1 METSQLDPK
10 LSLQPFDPEVFQR
23 VWNRVMPDQD
33 RSPIAMDAPAQP
45 AVPALS
51 PVPEQ
56 PPETPPQVPLTCLGE
71 GSRPYTQAIRD
82 MMDQTRG
89 FLRSLQTLSRRSGSR
104 AARVLSGI
112 AGDLRREE
120 RRQSQAQVKFDQ
132 GLVIDY
138 GARCVYQNG
147 EPVHLAKKEF
157 DILELLSLHPSQVFD
172 REHIY
177 DSVWGWDSEAVEN
190 HVEVYVGFLRKK
202 LANIGSGI
210 KIKSIR
216 SLGYH
221 LEVSDDD

>member
-33 RSPIAMDAPAQP
+33 RSPIAIDAPSQP

-51 PVPEQ
+51 PAPEQ
-56 PPETPPQVPLTCLGE
+56 PPETAPQVPLTCLGE

-89 FLRSLQTLSRRSGSR
+89 FLRSLQALSRRSGSR

-120 RRQSQAQVKFDQ
+120 RRLSTAHF
-132 GLVIDY
+132 LIT
-138 GARCVYQNG
+138 G
-147 EPVHLAKKEF
+147 ERY
-157 DILELLSLHPSQVFD
+157 SPSQTGAAP
-172 REHIY
+172 
-177 DSVWGWDSEAVEN
+177 SGPLPLA
-190 HVEVYVGFLRKK
+190 LRT
-202 LANIGSGI
+202 LFQQLHQRAAQARAAAQGMGDPCLQQLFQD
-210 KIKSIR
+210 
-216 SLGYH
+216 LGEDAEFYAQRLRAL
-221 LEVSDDD
+221 LEEMP

>member
-51 PVPEQ
+51 PAPEQ

-89 FLRSLQTLSRRSGSR
+89 FLRSLQALSRRSGSR

-120 RRQSQAQVKFDQ
+120 RRLSTAHF
-132 GLVIDY
+132 LIT
-138 GARCVYQNG
+138 G
-147 EPVHLAKKEF
+147 ERY
-157 DILELLSLHPSQVFD
+157 SPSQT
-172 REHIY
+172 
-177 DSVWGWDSEAVEN
+177 GAVPS
-190 HVEVYVGFLRKK
+190 GPLPLALRT
-202 LANIGSGI
+202 LVQQLHQRAAQARAAAQGMGDPCLQQLFQD
-210 KIKSIR
+210 
-216 SLGYH
+216 LGEDAEFYAQRLRAL
-221 LEVSDDD
+221 LEGMP

>member
-51 PVPEQ
+51 PAPEQ
-56 PPETPPQVPLTCLGE
+56 PPETAPQVPLTCLGE

-89 FLRSLQTLSRRSGSR
+89 FLRSLQALSRRSGSR

-120 RRQSQAQVKFDQ
+120 RRLSTAHF
-132 GLVIDY
+132 LIT
-138 GARCVYQNG
+138 G
-147 EPVHLAKKEF
+147 ERY
-157 DILELLSLHPSQVFD
+157 SPSQT
-172 REHIY
+172 
-177 DSVWGWDSEAVEN
+177 GAVPS
-190 HVEVYVGFLRKK
+190 GPLPLALRALFQQLHQRAAQARAAAQGMGDPCLQQLFQD
-202 LANIGSGI
+202 LAEDAEFYAQ
-210 KIKSIR
+210 R
-216 SLGYH
+216 LRAL
-221 LEVSDDD
+221 LEEMP

>member
-51 PVPEQ
+51 PAPEQ
-56 PPETPPQVPLTCLGE
+56 PPETAPQVPLTCLGE

-89 FLRSLQTLSRRSGSR
+89 FLRSLQALSRRSGSR

-120 RRQSQAQVKFDQ
+120 RRLSTAHF
-132 GLVIDY
+132 LIT
-138 GARCVYQNG
+138 G
-147 EPVHLAKKEF
+147 ERY
-157 DILELLSLHPSQVFD
+157 SPSQTGAAPSGPLPLALRTLFQQLHQ
-172 REHIY
+172 R
-177 DSVWGWDSEAVEN
+177 AVQARAAAQGMGDPCLQQLFQDLGEDA
-190 HVEVYVGFLRKK
+190 EFYAQRLRA
-202 LANIGSGI
+202 L
-210 KIKSIR
+210 
-216 SLGYH
+216 
-221 LEVSDDD
+221 LEEMP

>member
-51 PVPEQ
+51 PAPEQ

-89 FLRSLQTLSRRSGSR
+89 FLRSLQALSRRSGSR

-120 RRQSQAQVKFDQ
+120 RRLSTAHF
-132 GLVIDY
+132 LIT
-138 GARCVYQNG
+138 G
-147 EPVHLAKKEF
+147 ERY
-157 DILELLSLHPSQVFD
+157 SPSQT
-172 REHIY
+172 
-177 DSVWGWDSEAVEN
+177 GAVPS
-190 HVEVYVGFLRKK
+190 GPLPLALRA
-202 LANIGSGI
+202 LFQQLHQRAAQARAAAQGMGDPCLQQLFQD
-210 KIKSIR
+210 
-216 SLGYH
+216 LGEDAEFYAQRLRAL
-221 LEVSDDD
+221 LEEMP

>member
-33 RSPIAMDAPAQP
+33 RSPIAMDAPSQP

-51 PVPEQ
+51 PAPEQ
-56 PPETPPQVPLTCLGE
+56 PPETAPQVPLTCLGE

-120 RRQSQAQVKFDQ
+120 RRLSTAHF
-132 GLVIDY
+132 LIT
-138 GARCVYQNG
+138 G
-147 EPVHLAKKEF
+147 ERY
-157 DILELLSLHPSQVFD
+157 SPSQT
-172 REHIY
+172 
-177 DSVWGWDSEAVEN
+177 GAVSS
-190 HVEVYVGFLRKK
+190 GPLPLALRA
-202 LANIGSGI
+202 LFQQLHQRAAQARAAAQGMGDPCLQQLFQD
-210 KIKSIR
+210 
-216 SLGYH
+216 LGEDAEFYAQRLRAL
-221 LEVSDDD
+221 LEGMP

>member
-51 PVPEQ
+51 PAPEQ
-56 PPETPPQVPLTCLGE
+56 PPETAPQVPLTCLGE

-89 FLRSLQTLSRRSGSR
+89 FLRSLQALSRRSGSR

-120 RRQSQAQVKFDQ
+120 RRLSTAHF
-132 GLVIDY
+132 LIT
-138 GARCVYQNG
+138 G
-147 EPVHLAKKEF
+147 ERY
-157 DILELLSLHPSQVFD
+157 SPSQTGAAP
-172 REHIY
+172 
-177 DSVWGWDSEAVEN
+177 SGPLPLA
-190 HVEVYVGFLRKK
+190 LRT
-202 LANIGSGI
+202 LFQQLHQRAAQARAAAQGMGDPCLQQLFQD
-210 KIKSIR
+210 
-216 SLGYH
+216 LGEDAEFYAQRLRAL
-221 LEVSDDD
+221 LEGMP

>member
-56 PPETPPQVPLTCLGE
+56 PPHLPQNHRHGIGGE
-71 GSRPYTQAIRD
+71 FQSPAFIE
-82 MMDQTRG
+82 
-89 FLRSLQTLSRRSGSR
+89 GSR

-120 RRQSQAQVKFDQ
+120 RRLSTAHF
-132 GLVIDY
+132 LIT
-138 GARCVYQNG
+138 G
-147 EPVHLAKKEF
+147 ERYA
-157 DILELLSLHPSQVFD
+157 PSQT
-172 REHIY
+172 
-177 DSVWGWDSEAVEN
+177 GAVPS
-190 HVEVYVGFLRKK
+190 GPLPLALRT
-202 LANIGSGI
+202 LFQQLHQRAAQARAAAQGMGDPCLQQLFQD
-210 KIKSIR
+210 
-216 SLGYH
+216 LGEDAEFYAQRLRAL
-221 LEVSDDD
+221 LEGMP

>member
-51 PVPEQ
+51 PAPEQ
-56 PPETPPQVPLTCLGE
+56 PPETAPQVPLTCLGE

-89 FLRSLQTLSRRSGSR
+89 FLRSLQSLSRRSGSR

-120 RRQSQAQVKFDQ
+120 RRLSTAHF
-132 GLVIDY
+132 LIT
-138 GARCVYQNG
+138 G
-147 EPVHLAKKEF
+147 ERY
-157 DILELLSLHPSQVFD
+157 SPSQTGAAP
-172 REHIY
+172 
-177 DSVWGWDSEAVEN
+177 SGPLPLA
-190 HVEVYVGFLRKK
+190 LRTLFQQLHQRAAQARAAAQGMGDPCLQQLFQD
-202 LANIGSGI
+202 LAEDAEFYAQ
-210 KIKSIR
+210 R
-216 SLGYH
+216 LRAL
-221 LEVSDDD
+221 LEEIP

>member
-33 RSPIAMDAPAQP
+33 RSPIAIDAPSQP

-51 PVPEQ
+51 PAPEQ

-82 MMDQTRG
+82 MTDQTRG
-89 FLRSLQTLSRRSGSR
+89 FLRSLQALSRRSGSR

-120 RRQSQAQVKFDQ
+120 RRLSTAHF
-132 GLVIDY
+132 LIT
-138 GARCVYQNG
+138 G
-147 EPVHLAKKEF
+147 ERY
-157 DILELLSLHPSQVFD
+157 SPSQT
-172 REHIY
+172 
-177 DSVWGWDSEAVEN
+177 GAVSS
-190 HVEVYVGFLRKK
+190 GPLPLALRA
-202 LANIGSGI
+202 LFQQLHQRAAQARAAAQGMGDPCLQQLFQD
-210 KIKSIR
+210 
-216 SLGYH
+216 LGEDAEFH
-221 LEVSDDD
+221 AQRLRALLEEMP

>member
-56 PPETPPQVPLTCLGE
+56 PPETAPQVPLTCLGE

-82 MMDQTRG
+82 MMDQTWG
-89 FLRSLQTLSRRSGSR
+89 FLRSLQALSRRSGSR

-120 RRQSQAQVKFDQ
+120 RR
-132 GLVIDY
+132 
-138 GARCVYQNG
+138 
-147 EPVHLAKKEF
+147 
-157 DILELLSLHPSQVFD
+157 LSTAHFLITEERYSPSQT
-172 REHIY
+172 
-177 DSVWGWDSEAVEN
+177 GAVPS
-190 HVEVYVGFLRKK
+190 GPLPLALRA
-202 LANIGSGI
+202 LFQQLHQRAAQARAAAQGMGDPCLQQLFQD
-210 KIKSIR
+210 
-216 SLGYH
+216 LGEDAEFYAQRLRAL
-221 LEVSDDD
+221 LEEMP

>member
-51 PVPEQ
+51 PAPEQ
-56 PPETPPQVPLTCLGE
+56 PPETPPSAPLTCLGE

-82 MMDQTRG
+82 
-89 FLRSLQTLSRRSGSR
+89 FLRSLQSLSRRSGSR

-120 RRQSQAQVKFDQ
+120 RRLSTAYFLITGERYSPSQAGAAPSGSLPLVLRTLFQQLHQRAAQARAAAQ
-132 GLVIDY
+132 GMGDPCLQQLFQD
-138 GARCVYQNG
+138 
-147 EPVHLAKKEF
+147 LAEDAEF
-157 DILELLSLHPSQVFD
+157 YAQRLRALLEEIP
-172 REHIY
+172 
-177 DSVWGWDSEAVEN
+177 
-190 HVEVYVGFLRKK
+190 
-202 LANIGSGI
+202 
-210 KIKSIR
+210 
-216 SLGYH
+216 
-221 LEVSDDD
+221 

>member
-51 PVPEQ
+51 PAPEQ

-89 FLRSLQTLSRRSGSR
+89 FLRSLQALSRRSGSR

-120 RRQSQAQVKFDQ
+120 RRLSTAHF
-132 GLVIDY
+132 LIT
-138 GARCVYQNG
+138 G
-147 EPVHLAKKEF
+147 ERY
-157 DILELLSLHPSQVFD
+157 SPSQT
-172 REHIY
+172 
-177 DSVWGWDSEAVEN
+177 GAVPS
-190 HVEVYVGFLRKK
+190 GPLPLALRA
-202 LANIGSGI
+202 LFQQLHQRAAQARAAAQGMGDPCLQQLFQD
-210 KIKSIR
+210 
-216 SLGYH
+216 LGEDAEFYAQR
-221 LEVSDDD
+221 LRALLDEIP

>member
-33 RSPIAMDAPAQP
+33 RSPIAIDAPSQP

-51 PVPEQ
+51 PAPEQ
-56 PPETPPQVPLTCLGE
+56 PPETAPQVPPTCLGE

-89 FLRSLQTLSRRSGSR
+89 FLRSLQSLSRRSDSR

-120 RRQSQAQVKFDQ
+120 RRLSTAYFLITGERYSPSQAGAAPSGSLPLVLRALFQQLHQRAAQARAAAQ
-132 GLVIDY
+132 GMGDPCLQQLFQD
-138 GARCVYQNG
+138 
-147 EPVHLAKKEF
+147 LAEDAEF
-157 DILELLSLHPSQVFD
+157 YAQRLRALLEEIP
-172 REHIY
+172 
-177 DSVWGWDSEAVEN
+177 
-190 HVEVYVGFLRKK
+190 
-202 LANIGSGI
+202 
-210 KIKSIR
+210 
-216 SLGYH
+216 
-221 LEVSDDD
+221 

>member
-45 AVPALS
+45 AIPALS
-51 PVPEQ
+51 PAPEQ

-82 MMDQTRG
+82 IMDQTRG
-89 FLRSLQTLSRRSGSR
+89 FLRSLQALSRRSGSR

-120 RRQSQAQVKFDQ
+120 RRLSTAHF
-132 GLVIDY
+132 LIT
-138 GARCVYQNG
+138 G
-147 EPVHLAKKEF
+147 ERY
-157 DILELLSLHPSQVFD
+157 SPSQT
-172 REHIY
+172 
-177 DSVWGWDSEAVEN
+177 GAVPS
-190 HVEVYVGFLRKK
+190 GPLPLALRA
-202 LANIGSGI
+202 LFQQLHQRAAQARAAAQGMGDPCLQQLFQD
-210 KIKSIR
+210 
-216 SLGYH
+216 LGEDAEFYAQRLRAL
-221 LEVSDDD
+221 LEEMP

>member
-51 PVPEQ
+51 PAPEQ
-56 PPETPPQVPLTCLGE
+56 PPETAPQVPLTCLGE

-82 MMDQTRG
+82 MMDQTQG
-89 FLRSLQTLSRRSGSR
+89 FLRSLQALSRQSGSR

-120 RRQSQAQVKFDQ
+120 RRLSTAHF
-132 GLVIDY
+132 LIT
-138 GARCVYQNG
+138 G
-147 EPVHLAKKEF
+147 ERY
-157 DILELLSLHPSQVFD
+157 SPSQTGAAP
-172 REHIY
+172 
-177 DSVWGWDSEAVEN
+177 SGPLPLA
-190 HVEVYVGFLRKK
+190 LRT
-202 LANIGSGI
+202 LFQQLHQRAAQARAAAQGMGDPCLQQLFQD
-210 KIKSIR
+210 
-216 SLGYH
+216 LGEDAEFYAQRLRAL
-221 LEVSDDD
+221 LEGMP

>member
-51 PVPEQ
+51 PAPEQ

-89 FLRSLQTLSRRSGSR
+89 FLRSLQALSRRSGSR
-104 AARVLSGI
+104 TARVLSGI

-120 RRQSQAQVKFDQ
+120 RRLSTAHF
-132 GLVIDY
+132 LIT
-138 GARCVYQNG
+138 G
-147 EPVHLAKKEF
+147 ERY
-157 DILELLSLHPSQVFD
+157 SPSQT
-172 REHIY
+172 
-177 DSVWGWDSEAVEN
+177 GAVPS
-190 HVEVYVGFLRKK
+190 GPLPLALRA
-202 LANIGSGI
+202 LFQQLHQRAAQARAAAQGMGDPCLQQLFQD
-210 KIKSIR
+210 
-216 SLGYH
+216 LGEDAEFYAQRLRAL
-221 LEVSDDD
+221 LEGMP

>member
-51 PVPEQ
+51 PAPEQ

-82 MMDQTRG
+82 IMDQTRG
-89 FLRSLQTLSRRSGSR
+89 FLRSLQALSRRSGSR

-120 RRQSQAQVKFDQ
+120 RRLSTAHF
-132 GLVIDY
+132 LIT
-138 GARCVYQNG
+138 G
-147 EPVHLAKKEF
+147 ERY
-157 DILELLSLHPSQVFD
+157 SPSQT
-172 REHIY
+172 
-177 DSVWGWDSEAVEN
+177 GAVPS
-190 HVEVYVGFLRKK
+190 GPLPLALRA
-202 LANIGSGI
+202 LFQQLHQRAAQARAAAQGMGDPCLQQLFQD
-210 KIKSIR
+210 
-216 SLGYH
+216 LGEDAEFYAQRLRAL
-221 LEVSDDD
+221 LEEMP

>member
-33 RSPIAMDAPAQP
+33 RSPIAMDAPAHP

-51 PVPEQ
+51 PAPEQ
-56 PPETPPQVPLTCLGE
+56 PPETAPQVPLACLGE

-89 FLRSLQTLSRRSGSR
+89 FLRSLQALSRRSGSR

-120 RRQSQAQVKFDQ
+120 RRLSTAHF
-132 GLVIDY
+132 LIT
-138 GARCVYQNG
+138 G
-147 EPVHLAKKEF
+147 ERY
-157 DILELLSLHPSQVFD
+157 SPSQTGAAPSGPLPLALRTLFQQLHQ
-172 REHIY
+172 R
-177 DSVWGWDSEAVEN
+177 AVQARAAAQGMGDPCLQQLFQDLGEDA
-190 HVEVYVGFLRKK
+190 EFYAQRLRA
-202 LANIGSGI
+202 L
-210 KIKSIR
+210 
-216 SLGYH
+216 
-221 LEVSDDD
+221 LEGMP

>member
-51 PVPEQ
+51 PAPEQ
-56 PPETPPQVPLTCLGE
+56 PPETAPQVPLTCLGE

-89 FLRSLQTLSRRSGSR
+89 FLRSLQALSRRSGSR

-120 RRQSQAQVKFDQ
+120 RRLSTAHF
-132 GLVIDY
+132 LIT
-138 GARCVYQNG
+138 G
-147 EPVHLAKKEF
+147 ERY
-157 DILELLSLHPSQVFD
+157 SPSQT
-172 REHIY
+172 
-177 DSVWGWDSEAVEN
+177 GAVPS
-190 HVEVYVGFLRKK
+190 GPLPLALRA
-202 LANIGSGI
+202 LFQQLHQRAAQARAAAQGMGDPCLQQLFQD
-210 KIKSIR
+210 
-216 SLGYH
+216 LGEDAEFYAQRLRAL
-221 LEVSDDD
+221 LEGMP

>member
-56 PPETPPQVPLTCLGE
+56 PPETAPQVPLTCLGE

-89 FLRSLQTLSRRSGSR
+89 FLRSLQSLSRRSGSR

-120 RRQSQAQVKFDQ
+120 RRLSTAHF
-132 GLVIDY
+132 LIT
-138 GARCVYQNG
+138 G
-147 EPVHLAKKEF
+147 ERY
-157 DILELLSLHPSQVFD
+157 SPSQTGAAP
-172 REHIY
+172 
-177 DSVWGWDSEAVEN
+177 SGPLPLA
-190 HVEVYVGFLRKK
+190 LRT
-202 LANIGSGI
+202 LFQQLHQRAAQARAAAQGMGDPCLQQLFQD
-210 KIKSIR
+210 
-216 SLGYH
+216 LGEDAEFYAQRLRAL
-221 LEVSDDD
+221 LEKMP

>member
-51 PVPEQ
+51 PAPEQ
-56 PPETPPQVPLTCLGE
+56 PPETAPQVPLTCLGE

-89 FLRSLQTLSRRSGSR
+89 FLRSLQALSRRSGSR

-120 RRQSQAQVKFDQ
+120 RRLSTAHF
-132 GLVIDY
+132 LIT
-138 GARCVYQNG
+138 G
-147 EPVHLAKKEF
+147 ERY
-157 DILELLSLHPSQVFD
+157 SPSQT
-172 REHIY
+172 
-177 DSVWGWDSEAVEN
+177 GAVPS
-190 HVEVYVGFLRKK
+190 GPLPLALRA
-202 LANIGSGI
+202 LFQQLHQRAAQARAAAQGMGDPCLQQLFQN
-210 KIKSIR
+210 
-216 SLGYH
+216 LGEDAEFYAQRLRAL
-221 LEVSDDD
+221 LEEMP

>member
-51 PVPEQ
+51 PAPEQ
-56 PPETPPQVPLTCLGE
+56 PPETAPQVPLTCLGE

-82 MMDQTRG
+82 MIDQTRG
-89 FLRSLQTLSRRSGSR
+89 FLRSLQSLSRRSGSR

-120 RRQSQAQVKFDQ
+120 RRLSTAHF
-132 GLVIDY
+132 LIT
-138 GARCVYQNG
+138 G
-147 EPVHLAKKEF
+147 ERYA
-157 DILELLSLHPSQVFD
+157 PSQTGTGP
-172 REHIY
+172 
-177 DSVWGWDSEAVEN
+177 SGSLAQA
-190 HVEVYVGFLRKK
+190 LRT
-202 LANIGSGI
+202 LFQQFHQRAAQARAAAQEMGDPCLQQLFQD
-210 KIKSIR
+210 
-216 SLGYH
+216 LGEDAEFYAQRLRAL
-221 LEVSDDD
+221 LEEMP